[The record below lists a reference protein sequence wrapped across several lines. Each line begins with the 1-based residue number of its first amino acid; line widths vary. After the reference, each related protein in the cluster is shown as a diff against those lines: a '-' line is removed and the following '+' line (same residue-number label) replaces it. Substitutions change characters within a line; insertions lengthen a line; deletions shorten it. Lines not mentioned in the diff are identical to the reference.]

1 MATFQPSTQWE
12 NGKCKWNIRFTS
24 LPHALFAE
32 PNFVALPGNATK
44 LLLALASCYVGNNN
58 GHLVATPSYLKRFGF
73 NSKDSIAKSLHQLQ
87 RAGYL
92 IRTRTSVYK
101 DPALYALT
109 WLPISPSLP
118 GKKYD
123 AGIASSDLPLDTW
136 RSSTPA
142 AKGAA

>member
-1 MATFQPSTQWE
+1 MATFQPSTQSE
-12 NGKCKWNIRFTS
+12 NGSFKWNIRFTA
-24 LPHALFAE
+24 LPHALFGE
-32 PNFVALPGNATK
+32 SKFVGLRGNATK

-73 NSKDSIAKSLHQLQ
+73 NSKDSIAKSLHELQ

-92 IRTRTSVYK
+92 VRTRTSVYK
-101 DPALYALT
+101 EPALYAVT
-109 WLPISPSLP
+109 WLPISPPPP

-123 AGIASSDLPLDTW
+123 AGITSSDLPLDTW